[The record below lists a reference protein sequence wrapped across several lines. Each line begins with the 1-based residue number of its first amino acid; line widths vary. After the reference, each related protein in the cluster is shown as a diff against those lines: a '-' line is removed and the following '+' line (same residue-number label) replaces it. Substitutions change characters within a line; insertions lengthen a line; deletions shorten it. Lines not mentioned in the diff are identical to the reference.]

1 MTDPLQI
8 TVILCTHN
16 RARTLVTAL
25 ESIAGQTV
33 PQSVGWDILVVDNN
47 STDGTR
53 RVVEGFQRR
62 YPDRFHY
69 FLEKQQGI
77 SHARNSGIREA
88 RGEILAFIDDD
99 ETAASDW
106 LQNLTA
112 NLHHGEWSGAG
123 GRILPR
129 WNCPR
134 PMWLSDQSA
143 LTMAPLAM
151 FDLGTKE
158 GPLTETPFGA
168 NMAFR
173 KEVFSVCGGFRTDL
187 GRVGKGMLS
196 GEDSEFGRRVIAAGK
211 RLRYEPSAV
220 TYHPVEEYRLHKRY
234 FLQWWFNKGRS
245 DVREFGTHA
254 KSLHF
259 FGIPLRVIRGLVAE
273 TARWLIAVK
282 PSQRF
287 MCKLRVWASAG
298 QISEHYYQSL
308 AGKSDGTERRTK
320 LSRRADDPR

>member
-1 MTDPLQI
+1 MTNPLQI

-16 RARTLVTAL
+16 RARTLGTAL
-25 ESIAGQTV
+25 ESIAGQSI
-33 PQSVGWDILVVDNN
+33 PQSVGWEILVVDNN
-47 STDGTR
+47 SCDETR
-53 RVVEGFQRR
+53 QVVEDFQRR

-69 FLEKQQGI
+69 FFEKQQGI

-112 NLHHGEWSGAG
+112 NLHNGEWSGAG
-123 GRILPR
+123 GRILPQ

-134 PMWLSDQSA
+134 PRWLSDGSA

-151 FDLGTKE
+151 FDLGTKD

-173 KEVFSVCGGFRTDL
+173 KEVFNVCGGFRTDL
-187 GRVGKGMLS
+187 GRIGKGMLS
-196 GEDSEFGRRVIAAGK
+196 GEDSEFGRRVIAAGR

-220 TYHPVEEYRLHKRY
+220 TYHPVEEYRLHQKY

-245 DVREFGTHA
+245 DVREFGVQA
-254 KSLHF
+254 KTLHF
-259 FGIPLRVIRGLVAE
+259 LGIPFRLIRALAGE
-273 TARWLIAVK
+273 SGRWLAAVG

-287 MCKLRVWASAG
+287 ICKLKVWACAG
-298 QISEHYYQSL
+298 QISEHYHQLL
-308 AGKSDGTERRTK
+308 AGKSDRKERNISLPANDGR
-320 LSRRADDPR
+320 